1 MIEPV
6 QHVQGYLD
14 LMSDLGNDGSGQE
27 ENFILSLSLSLSFSL
42 SAILRS

>member
-27 ENFILSLSLSLSFSL
+27 ENFIRSLSLSLPSFALSL
-42 SAILRS
+42 FLI